1 MTRLV
6 PRIILT
12 GVGTL
17 LILTPFV
24 QRPGPEQTSSVAI
37 FFAYL
42 DQNFSVWFNILTVFA
57 FILGAGS
64 LLHTHVVKIAGRQG
78 GWAYSL
84 VTLLSFGFVLVV
96 GLAKLGGPPGLQGD
110 VAHPDSLLTW
120 VFEWIYDPLKS
131 TVYSLLAFFVASAA
145 YRAFRLRSL
154 EAGVLLAAALVILL
168 GRTPF
173 GVVLTAWLPEPLHF
187 LRVDELSIWI
197 MKVPNTAG
205 WRAVLIG
212 IALGVVSMS
221 LRLIL
226 GIERNVFAGGRR

>member
-1 MTRLV
+1 M
-6 PRIILT
+6 
-12 GVGTL
+12 
-17 LILTPFV
+17 
-24 QRPGPEQTSSVAI
+24 
-37 FFAYL
+37 
-42 DQNFSVWFNILTVFA
+42 
-57 FILGAGS
+57 
-64 LLHTHVVKIAGRQG
+64 
-78 GWAYSL
+78 
-84 VTLLSFGFVLVV
+84 
-96 GLAKLGGPPGLQGD
+96 QGD

-131 TVYSLLAFFVASAA
+131 SVYSLLAFFVASAA

-154 EAGVLLAAALVILL
+154 EAAVLLAAAFVILL
-168 GRTPF
+168 GQTPF
-173 GVVLTAWLPEPLHF
+173 GVLLTAWLPAPLHF